1 VCSKYILKK
10 QFRLH
15 TKLHDG
21 AADTLGRGDTLGR
34 ADTLGRG
41 DDLDTSR
48 EDEQEE
54 EMDDQEEDEMEE
66 GEANVT
72 NTNQKEVSSKNK
84 KKDFTMLAACQYFL
98 AVSWLAELGGRRVT
112 QCCGPP

>member
-15 TKLHDG
+15 TKLHEG
-21 AADTLGRGDTLGR
+21 A

-54 EMDDQEEDEMEE
+54 EMDEQDEEDEMEE
-66 GEANVT
+66 GEASVT
-72 NTNQKEVSSKNK
+72 NTNQKEVSSTIEK
-84 KKDFTMLAACQYFL
+84 LEY
-98 AVSWLAELGGRRVT
+98 S
-112 QCCGPP
+112 QCCGSGIRCLFDPWIREPE

>member
-1 VCSKYILKK
+1 MCSKYILKK

-21 AADTLGRGDTLGR
+21 AADTLGRGDTMGR
-34 ADTLGRG
+34 GDTLGRG

-54 EMDDQEEDEMEE
+54 EMDEQDEEDEMEE
-66 GEANVT
+66 GEASVT
-72 NTNQKEVSSKNK
+72 NSNQKEVRSTLEK
-84 KKDFTMLAACQYFL
+84 LEYQ
-98 AVSWLAELGGRRVT
+98 
-112 QCCGPP
+112 